1 MAEHWIIPC
10 NINLFDVRERFKHIN
25 TVVWKNS
32 FTIRAGDTVYIY
44 IGAPISQIKY
54 RCTVISDQVD
64 EETLQKNEYAIV
76 KSKGSNYF
84 SKKVKYIQL
93 RCDYEYP
100 DGCLPL
106 SVLKENGLGQVQIQA
121 RTDRTLQRYLDEID
135 KRLGFVD
142 NLVKGR
148 DAHA

>member
-1 MAEHWIIPC
+1 MEKWIVPC
-10 NINLFDVRERFKHIN
+10 NIKRFNIVEHFKKSGFVI
-25 TVVWKNS
+25 WKNS
-32 FTIRAGDTVYIY
+32 FTIRTGDTVYIY
-44 IGAPISQIKY
+44 IGSPLSQIKY

-76 KSKGSNYF
+76 KSKGNNYF

-93 RCDYEYP
+93 RCDYGYP

-121 RTDRTLQRYLDEID
+121 RTDRNLQRYLDEID